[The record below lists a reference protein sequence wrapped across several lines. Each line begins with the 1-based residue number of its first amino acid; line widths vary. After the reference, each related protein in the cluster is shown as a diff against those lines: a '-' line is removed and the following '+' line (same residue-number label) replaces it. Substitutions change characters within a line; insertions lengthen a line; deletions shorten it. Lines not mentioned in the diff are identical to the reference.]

1 MVTMKKKILIVDD
14 DRDILK
20 VLQANLEIN
29 NFSVSTSESW
39 KQAEELLNTNSFD
52 LLILD
57 IMLPDKD
64 GNEICCMLR
73 QSGVSFPII
82 MLTARDKLSDKV
94 TGLECGADDYVV
106 KPFETLELVAR
117 IRACLRRTSITRAP
131 TIEVGNIYIDNR
143 TRTVKVRE
151 AEIELTPKEYD
162 LLLLLITH
170 RGEVLSRKRI
180 RKSVWKDSS
189 LYSWSRVI
197 DVHIQHIRQKIE
209 KDASQPEYII
219 TISGV
224 GYMFKIPMTEK

>member
-1 MVTMKKKILIVDD
+1 MKKKILVVDD
-14 DRDILK
+14 DKDILK
-20 VLQANLEIN
+20 VLKANLEIN
-29 NFSVSTSESW
+29 NFSVTT
-39 KQAEELLNTNSFD
+39 AENWIAAEDLLKNNNFD

-73 QSGVSFPII
+73 RNGFSFPII
-82 MLTARDKLSDKV
+82 MLTACDKLSDKV

-117 IRACLRRTSITRAP
+117 IKACLRRTSTTEISNIIA
-131 TIEVGNIYIDNR
+131 GDIYIDNR
-143 TRTVKVRE
+143 TRTVTVRDV
-151 AEIELTPKEYD
+151 EIELTPKQYE
-162 LLLLLITH
+162 LLLFLVTH
-170 RGEVLSRKRI
+170 KGEVLSRKRI

-209 KDASQPEYII
+209 KDASRPRYII

-224 GYMFKIPMTEK
+224 GYMFNVPMADN